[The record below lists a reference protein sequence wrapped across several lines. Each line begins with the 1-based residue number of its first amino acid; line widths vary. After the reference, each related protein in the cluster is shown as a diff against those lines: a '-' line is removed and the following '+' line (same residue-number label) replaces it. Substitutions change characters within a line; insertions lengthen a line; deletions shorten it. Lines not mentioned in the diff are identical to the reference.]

1 MQEKK
6 LVMSSNMSISD
17 NRRYLPELCFPGF
30 DGEWVVKKLGEI
42 ADSIVVGFPFK
53 GNDLTDDNS
62 GTLIL
67 RGMSIGDG
75 VIKHGGEYDKY
86 YLGDISALQKYIL
99 HKDDIV
105 MGMDGSIGRNI
116 ALVAEK
122 EHNSLLIQRVARIR
136 VKNIPLHIIYQQIT
150 SQRFKIYVA
159 SEKVGAVIA
168 HISQKQIEEF
178 PIFVPTLPE
187 QQMIAECLS
196 SLDDVIAA
204 EYDRLTAL
212 KNHKKGLMQQLF
224 PQKGQTHPSKRFPEF
239 NGEWEVK
246 SLGDVF
252 SRIRTKNSEN
262 NKNVLTISAQFGLVS
277 QTDFFNKSVSASDV
291 TAYYLLEK
299 GDFAYNKSSSS
310 GYSVGVIKPL
320 KYYPKGVVSTL
331 YICFRCNEPESI
343 GFWEQYFNA
352 GCLDKEIQTIAQEGA
367 RNHGLLNVPTEDFFQ
382 LNVMKP
388 TLSEQKKIAD
398 CLTSLDDEIQAQQ
411 QKVDALKEHKRGLMQ
426 KLFPVIK

>member
-17 NRRYLPELCFPGF
+17 NRRYSPELCFPGF

-116 ALVAEK
+116 ALVGEK

-136 VKNIPLHIIYQQIT
+136 VKNIPLHIVYQQIT
-150 SQRFKIYVA
+150 SQRFKVYVA

-204 EYDRLTAL
+204 ESDRLIAL

-224 PQKGQTHPSKRFPEF
+224 PQKGETTPKLRFPGF
-239 NGEWEVK
+239 DGEWNWVFGNELFEAISNKRHNSDLPILALTQDQGAIPREMINYNVQVSEK
-246 SLGDVF
+246 SVEGYKVVEIDDFIISLRSFEGGIEY
-252 SRIRTKNSEN
+252 SRYKGLCSPAYIILRKTKSDLDSDFYRIYFKSYDYIQQL
-262 NKNVLTISAQFGLVS
+262 NKNLEGIRDGKMISYKQFS
-277 QTDFFNKSVSASDV
+277 
-291 TAYYLLEK
+291 E
-299 GDFAYNKSSSS
+299 
-310 GYSVGVIKPL
+310 IKLPV
-320 KYYPKGVVSTL
+320 PS
-331 YICFRCNEPESI
+331 FPE
-343 GFWEQYFNA
+343 Q
-352 GCLDKEIQTIAQEGA
+352 Q
-367 RNHGLLNVPTEDFFQ
+367 
-382 LNVMKP
+382 
-388 TLSEQKKIAD
+388 KIAD
-398 CLTSLDDEIQAQQ
+398 CLSALDDQISAQQ
-411 QKVDALKEHKRGLMQ
+411 QKVEALKEHKRGLMQ
-426 KLFPVIK
+426 KLFPTIK